1 MPAENTSSLSD
12 HTSAILRQRILDG
25 SMQPGMRLAESAV
38 AQDLGVSRV
47 PVREALFNL
56 ERDGL
61 IEFSRSGRAYVRQ
74 LTARDFEELYQLRL
88 LIEPAAARAAASGHE
103 AALSALEENLEAT
116 RRARSLR
123 DITRLDLDF
132 HDGILVAAGNTR
144 LLKLWRSMRHEL
156 ELWLGRL
163 HDRHQRQTRQTLR
176 ETVAA
181 HELLLA
187 GLRTQSP
194 ATCERLLREHIQG
207 WREWLPDLPQET
219 L

>member
-1 MPAENTSSLSD
+1 MANPDNPSLSE
-12 HTSAILRQRILDG
+12 HASEVLRRRIIDG
-25 SMQPGMRLAESAV
+25 SMKPGARLAESAV

-47 PVREALFNL
+47 PVREALFAL
-56 ERDGL
+56 EREGL
-61 IEFSRSGRAYVRQ
+61 IEFSRTGRAYVKR

-88 LIEPAAARAAASGHE
+88 LVEPAAARAAANVQG
-103 AALSALEENLEAT
+103 AALKALEENIEAT

-132 HDGILVAAGNTR
+132 HDGILAAAGHTR
-144 LLKLWRSMRHEL
+144 LLKLWRSMRQEL

-181 HELLLA
+181 HEVLLA

-194 ATCERLLREHIQG
+194 ATCERLMREHIQG
-207 WREWLPDLPQET
+207 WREWLPDLPEEN
-219 L
+219 